1 MDIVGYDILE
11 DGGLRYAWKDARF
24 KKCIESAAF
33 INRSRGKLEDICG
46 YTTSVSSGCILRTQG
61 NQCAFCRTGN
71 VLPFGGLLTYKEIAK
86 QNIFLWSYQ
95 IYIVKIISNYIIR
108 KREFAYMGQG
118 EPGYSYSQVRM
129 AIELTNTVM
138 RELNQQ
144 VYRHIFATCG
154 IPEAVDNYMSDVH
167 TISQKE

>member
-33 INRSRGKLEDICG
+33 INRSKGKLEDICG

-71 VLPFGGLLTYKEIAK
+71 
-86 QNIFLWSYQ
+86 
-95 IYIVKIISNYIIR
+95 
-108 KREFAYMGQG
+108 
-118 EPGYSYSQVRM
+118 
-129 AIELTNTVM
+129 
-138 RELNQQ
+138 
-144 VYRHIFATCG
+144 C
-154 IPEAVDNYMSDVH
+154 
-167 TISQKE
+167 